1 MNSAEMLQP
10 VYQPSPEVGSVPM
23 ADQLTGFDLPL
34 STEITISQ
42 PSNPNKMGF
51 FRKTLIAGGG
61 ALATLGV
68 ACGSDGEGDRA
79 VVVLGTADAAPAV
92 QTVVEVPAST
102 STPTPEKT
110 PTPTIQGPTEAQKVE
125 TRAQALEK
133 LREISTEITALTSP
147 SNPDISPEVFK
158 LQQAE
163 ISDIVKQVNALL
175 EKGDVI
181 NAQIQLADLQNKI
194 QHVGN
199 LYKGT
204 FVQKA
209 EKDKHDPEGKY
220 LPKNLSIDPA
230 VLPWYWTVTGIRVA
244 FGDSPAAVK

>member
-1 MNSAEMLQP
+1 MGTVVFHKKTIFAVSLL
-10 VYQPSPEVGSVPM
+10 VIIIVGFLLWMFFS
-23 ADQLTGFDLPL
+23 
-34 STEITISQ
+34 
-42 PSNPNKMGF
+42 GF
-51 FRKTLIAGGG
+51 FKPYAEEKRKL
-61 ALATLGV
+61 V
-68 ACGSDGEGDRA
+68 
-79 VVVLGTADAAPAV
+79 
-92 QTVVEVPAST
+92 
-102 STPTPEKT
+102 
-110 PTPTIQGPTEAQKVE
+110 
-125 TRAQALEK
+125 
-133 LREISTEITALTSP
+133 EISTEITALTSP

-230 VLPWYWTVTGIRVA
+230 VLPWYWTVTDIRVKL
-244 FGDSPAAVK
+244 GNKR